1 MGRRVEVILLLVVV
15 GGGGDSGLQNV
26 VAARPRW
33 QRRRWRILCGDVA
46 GRPQQPASLAFWHI
60 LSPARPML
68 RPRCTRVSTA
78 DIHVKWC
85 TAWAH
90 GCVGAL
96 DEMVTVSV
104 YRFVYA
110 WLSASRVGVGPKERA
125 YVCVCVCAL
134 D

>member
-1 MGRRVEVILLLVVV
+1 MATLLVVR
-15 GGGGDSGLQNV
+15 SSL
-26 VAARPRW
+26 PRW
-33 QRRRWRILCGDVA
+33 PSGISCRRPGQCFVHAAPVLVL
-46 GRPQQPASLAFWHI
+46 QTFT
-60 LSPARPML
+60 
-68 RPRCTRVSTA
+68 CTV
-78 DIHVKWC
+78 C
-85 TAWAH
+85 AH

-96 DEMVTVSV
+96 DEMVAFSV